1 MSLEPPFLD
10 PEYSKKEFW
19 GAISDFGE
27 GSNQWGPYKFLVTRT
42 LVRHATLGDSE
53 QTVKIKIGNES
64 EGNLY
69 QMGFSHLSECVN
81 RSIKF
86 VRTLAKIDGEERM
99 WFVATLTRDDQGQT
113 KEVREKKSK

>member
-19 GAISDFGE
+19 GVISDFGE
-27 GSNQWGPYKFLVTRT
+27 GSNQWGPYKFLVTRA
-42 LVRHATLGDSE
+42 LVRHATLGASE

-69 QMGFSHLSECVN
+69 QMGFSHLSECVS
-81 RSIKF
+81 RTIQF
-86 VRTLAKIDGEERM
+86 VRTSAKIDGDERM
-99 WFVATLTRDDQGQT
+99 WFVATNV
-113 KEVREKKSK
+113 KEVAKEKKTK